1 MIRTQVQLTEEQLR
15 SLKALAREEERSV
28 ADLVRQSVA
37 EYLVRRPT
45 ADHAELVGRAR
56 DLIGR
61 YRSGVPDLAEDH
73 DRYLDDAFA
82 T

>member
-15 SLKALAREEERSV
+15 ALKDLAREEERSV

-37 EYLVRRPT
+37 EYLVRRPRV
-45 ADHAELVGRAR
+45 DRAELLRRAR
-56 DLIGR
+56 GMVGR
-61 YRSGVPDLAEDH
+61 YRSGVPDLALDH
-73 DRYLDDAFA
+73 DRYLDDAFD